1 MKRSMPIEL
10 VLLEGGLSG
19 DASSE
24 PSRADLRLVRGDRA
38 GDLRAAIEETVAA
51 ARTVRREIEQRI
63 ARALKD
69 LQPARAPEPEP
80 R

>member
-1 MKRSMPIEL
+1 MRRRTPIEL

-24 PSRADLRLVRGDRA
+24 PSRAALRVVRADPA
-38 GDLRAAIEETVAA
+38 GELRAAIEGTVAA
-51 ARTVRREIEQRI
+51 ARTVRREIERRI

-69 LQPARAPEPEP
+69 AQPPRAPEPEP